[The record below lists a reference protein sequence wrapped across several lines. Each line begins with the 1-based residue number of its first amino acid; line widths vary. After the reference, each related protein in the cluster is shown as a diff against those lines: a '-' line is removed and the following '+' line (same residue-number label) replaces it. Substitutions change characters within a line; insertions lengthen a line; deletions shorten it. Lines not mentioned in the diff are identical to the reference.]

1 MLGLNGRRVVLTGG
15 ASGIGRAAALRLAQ
29 EGCALGIFDL
39 DEAGAKATAVQCVKT
54 GGVKTRGGHAKAYR
68 VDITDRAQIAAAVG
82 AFEADCGPIEGLANV
97 AGWDTPVNFLDTDR
111 ALWDKVIQINLY
123 GPLNMHHVVTRGMA
137 ERGFGRV
144 VNVASDAGRVGSS
157 GEAVYAACKGGLI
170 AFSKTLARELA
181 RQGVTLN
188 VVCPGPTD
196 TPLFDNFRAAS
207 PSIGDALARAI
218 PLRRLG
224 QPNDYAGMIA
234 FLLSDDA
241 GYMTGQT
248 ISVSGGLT
256 MV

>member
-1 MLGLNGRRVVLTGG
+1 MGMHALKGRRVILTGG

-29 EGCALGIFDL
+29 EGCVLGIFDL
-39 DEAGAKATAVQCVKT
+39 HEAGAQATAAQC
-54 GGVKTRGGHAKAYR
+54 GEARAYR
-68 VDITDRAQIAAAVG
+68 VDIADRTQIAAAVA
-82 AFEADCGPIEGLANV
+82 AFEAECGPIEGLANI
-97 AGWDTPVNFLDTDR
+97 AGWDTPVDFLETDR
-111 ALWDKVIQINLY
+111 ALWDKIIQINLY
-123 GPLNMHHVVTRGMA
+123 GPLNMHHVVARGMA

-157 GEAVYAACKGGLI
+157 GEAVYAACKGGMI
-170 AFSKTLARELA
+170 AFTKTLARELA
-181 RQGVTLN
+181 RKGVTLN

-224 QPNDYAGMIA
+224 RPDDYAGMIA

-241 GYMTGQT
+241 GYITGQT

>member
-1 MLGLNGRRVVLTGG
+1 MRGLDGKRVILTGG
-15 ASGIGRAAALRLAQ
+15 ASGIGRAAALRLAD
-29 EGCALGIFDL
+29 EGCVLGLFDL
-39 DEAGAKATAVQCVKT
+39 NEAGARDTAAQCA
-54 GGVKTRGGHAKAYR
+54 GGQAHAYG
-68 VDITDRAQIAAAVG
+68 VDITDRDQIEAAV
-82 AFEADCGPIEGLANV
+82 ASFETECGPVQALANV
-97 AGWDTPVNFLDTDR
+97 AGWDTPRSFLDTDR

-123 GPLNMHHVVTRGMA
+123 GPLNMHHVVVRGMA
-137 ERGFGRV
+137 DRGFGRV

-157 GEAVYAACKGGLI
+157 GEAVYAACKGGII
-170 AFSKTLARELA
+170 AFTKTMARELA
-181 RQGVTLN
+181 RKGVTLN
-188 VVCPGPTD
+188 VICPGPTD

-224 QPNDYAGMIA
+224 EPDDYAGMIA

>member
-1 MLGLNGRRVVLTGG
+1 MRGLNGRRIILTGG
-15 ASGIGRAAALRLAQ
+15 ASGIGRAAALRLAE
-29 EGCALGIFDL
+29 EGCELALFDL
-39 DEAGAKATAVQCVKT
+39 DQAGAQATAAQCQ
-54 GGVKTRGGHAKAYR
+54 RAHAYR
-68 VDITDRAQIAAAVG
+68 VDITDAAEVEAAAKAFG
-82 AFEADCGPIEGLANV
+82 AADGLANI
-97 AGWDTPVNFLDTDR
+97 AGWDTPVEFLDTDR

-123 GPLNMHHVVTRGMA
+123 GPLNMHHVVVRGMA

-170 AFSKTLARELA
+170 AFTKTLARELA
-181 RQGVTLN
+181 RKGVTLN

-224 QPNDYAGMIA
+224 RPDDYAGMIA
-234 FLLSDDA
+234 FLLSDEA
-241 GYMTGQT
+241 CYMTGQT
-248 ISVSGGLT
+248 ISISGGLT

>member
-1 MLGLNGRRVVLTGG
+1 MSMRGLNGRRVILTGG

-29 EGCALGIFDL
+29 AGCVLGIFDL
-39 DEAGAKATAVQCVKT
+39 DEVGAQATAAQCGEAT
-54 GGVKTRGGHAKAYR
+54 AYR
-68 VDITDRAQIAAAVG
+68 VDITDRGQIAAAV
-82 AFEADCGPIEGLANV
+82 ASFEAGFGPVEGLANI

-111 ALWDKVIQINLY
+111 ALWDKIIQINLY
-123 GPLNMHHVVTRGMA
+123 GPLNMHHIVARGMA
-137 ERGFGRV
+137 ERGYGRV

-157 GEAVYAACKGGLI
+157 GEAVYAACKGGMI
-170 AFSKTLARELA
+170 AFTKTLARELA
-181 RQGVTLN
+181 RRGITLN

-224 QPNDYAGMIA
+224 QPNDYAGIIA
-234 FLLSDDA
+234 FLLSDDV

>member
-1 MLGLNGRRVVLTGG
+1 MRGLDGKRVILTGG
-15 ASGIGRAAALRLAQ
+15 ASGIGRAAALRLAA
-29 EGCALGIFDL
+29 EGCVLGIFDRN
-39 DEAGAKATAVQCVKT
+39 EAGARETAARCAGAQ
-54 GGVKTRGGHAKAYR
+54 AYG
-68 VDITDRAQIAAAVG
+68 VDITDRDQIAAALVS
-82 AFEADCGPIEGLANV
+82 FEAACGPAQGLANI

-111 ALWDKVIQINLY
+111 ALWDKIIQINLY
-123 GPLNMHHVVTRGMA
+123 GPLNMHHVVARGMA

-157 GEAVYAACKGGLI
+157 GEAVYSACKGGII
-170 AFSKTLARELA
+170 AFTKTLARELA
-181 RQGVTLN
+181 RKGVTLN

-224 QPNDYAGMIA
+224 EPDDYAGMIA

>member
-1 MLGLNGRRVVLTGG
+1 VVLTGG

-29 EGCALGIFDL
+29 EGCMMGVFDL
-39 DEAGAKATAVQCVKT
+39 DEAGAQQTAAQC
-54 GGVKTRGGHAKAYR
+54 GEARAYR
-68 VDITDRAQIAAAVG
+68 VDITSHDQITAAVS
-82 AFEADCGPIEGLANV
+82 AFEDAYGPVEGLANI

-111 ALWDKVIQINLY
+111 ALWDKVVQINLY
-123 GPLNMHHVVTRGMA
+123 GPLNMHHVIARGMA

-157 GEAVYAACKGGLI
+157 GEAVYAACKGGII
-170 AFSKTLARELA
+170 AFTKTLARELA
-181 RQGVTLN
+181 RRGVTLN
-188 VVCPGPTD
+188 VVCPGPTE

-224 QPNDYAGMIA
+224 QPDDYAGMIA

-241 GYMTGQT
+241 GYITGQT

-256 MV
+256 MA

>member
-1 MLGLNGRRVVLTGG
+1 MRGLTGKRVILTGG
-15 ASGIGRAAALRLAQ
+15 ASGIGRATAVRLAQ
-29 EGCALGIFDL
+29 EGCAVGIFDL
-39 DEAGAKATAVQCVKT
+39 DEAGAQETTALCPDPSNVRT
-54 GGVKTRGGHAKAYR
+54 FP
-68 VDITDRAQIAAAVG
+68 VDITDAAQVTMAVA
-82 AFEADCGPIEGLANV
+82 AFEAELGPAEGLANI
-97 AGWDTPVNFLDTDR
+97 AGWDRPRRFLETDR
-111 ALWDKVIQINLY
+111 AFWDKVIQINLY
-123 GPLNMHHVVTRGMA
+123 GPLNMHHVMARGMA

-181 RQGVTLN
+181 RHGVTLN

-234 FLLSDDA
+234 FLLSDEA

>member
-1 MLGLNGRRVVLTGG
+1 MTMRGLSGRRVILTGG

-29 EGCALGIFDL
+29 EGCVLGIFDL
-39 DEAGAKATAVQCVKT
+39 DEEGAKATATQC
-54 GGVKTRGGHAKAYR
+54 GGAQAFR
-68 VDITDRAQIAAAVG
+68 VDIADRDQVAAAAA
-82 AFEADCGPIEGLANV
+82 AFGPADGLANI

-111 ALWDKVIQINLY
+111 ALWDKVVRINLY
-123 GPLNMHHVVTRGMA
+123 GPLNMHHVVVRGMA

-157 GEAVYAACKGGLI
+157 GEAVYAACKGGII
-170 AFSKTLARELA
+170 AFTKTLARELA
-181 RQGVTLN
+181 RKGVTLN
-188 VVCPGPTD
+188 VVCPGPTE

-224 QPNDYAGMIA
+224 RPDDYAGMIA

>member
-1 MLGLNGRRVVLTGG
+1 MMPGLSGRRVIVTGG

-29 EGCALGIFDL
+29 EGCILGIFDL
-39 DEAGAKATAVQCVKT
+39 DETGAQATAAQC
-54 GGVKTRGGHAKAYR
+54 GEAQAYR
-68 VDITDRAQIAAAVG
+68 VDITERAQIATAVA
-82 AFEADCGPIEGLANV
+82 AFEAGCGPVEAMANV

-123 GPLNMHHVVTRGMA
+123 GPLNMHHVVARGMA

-157 GEAVYAACKGGLI
+157 GEAVYAACKGGMI
-170 AFSKTLARELA
+170 AFTKTLARELA
-181 RQGVTLN
+181 RNGVTLN
-188 VVCPGPTD
+188 VVCPGPTE

-224 QPNDYAGMIA
+224 QPDDYAGVIA

-241 GYMTGQT
+241 GYITGQT

-256 MV
+256 MA

>member
-1 MLGLNGRRVVLTGG
+1 MRGLDGKRVILTGG
-15 ASGIGRAAALRLAQ
+15 ASGIGRAAALRLAA
-29 EGCALGIFDL
+29 EGCVLGIFDRN
-39 DEAGAKATAVQCVKT
+39 EAGARETAARCAGAQ
-54 GGVKTRGGHAKAYR
+54 AYG
-68 VDITDRAQIAAAVG
+68 VDITDRDQIAAALVS
-82 AFEADCGPIEGLANV
+82 FEAACGPAQGLANI
-97 AGWDTPVNFLDTDR
+97 AGWDTPRAFLETDR

-123 GPLNMHHVVTRGMA
+123 GPLNMHHVVVHGMA

-157 GEAVYAACKGGLI
+157 GEAVYAACKGGII
-170 AFSKTLARELA
+170 AFTKTLARELA
-181 RQGVTLN
+181 RKGVTLN

-224 QPNDYAGMIA
+224 EPDDYAGMIA

-256 MV
+256 MS

>member
-1 MLGLNGRRVVLTGG
+1 MRGLHGRRVILTGG
-15 ASGIGRAAALRLAQ
+15 ASGIGRAAALRLAA
-29 EGCALGIFDL
+29 EGCVLGIFDL
-39 DEAGAKATAVQCVKT
+39 DEAGAQIVARQVEQA
-54 GGVKTRGGHAKAYR
+54 AAYR
-68 VDITDRAQIAAAVG
+68 VDITDREQIAAAV
-82 AFEADCGPIEGLANV
+82 ASFEATFGPVEGLANV
-97 AGWDTPVNFLDTDR
+97 AGWDTPIRFLETDR

-123 GPLNMHHVVTRGMA
+123 GPLNMHHVVARGMA

-157 GEAVYAACKGGLI
+157 GEAVYSACKGGLI
-170 AFSKTLARELA
+170 AFTKTMARELA

-207 PSIGDALARAI
+207 PQIGDALARAI

-224 QPNDYAGMIA
+224 QPDDYAGMIA

-241 GYMTGQT
+241 GYITGQT

-256 MV
+256 MS

>member
-1 MLGLNGRRVVLTGG
+1 MHGLDGRRVILTGG
-15 ASGIGRAAALRLAQ
+15 ASGIGRAAALRLAA
-29 EGCALGIFDL
+29 EGCVLGIFDL
-39 DEAGAKATAVQCVKT
+39 DEAGAQMTARQCAQAV
-54 GGVKTRGGHAKAYR
+54 AYR
-68 VDITDRAQIAAAVG
+68 VDITERDQVAASVAS
-82 AFEADCGPIEGLANV
+82 FEATWGPVEGLANV
-97 AGWDTPVNFLDTDR
+97 AGWDTPVAFLETDR

-123 GPLNMHHVVTRGMA
+123 GPLNMHHVVARGMA

-157 GEAVYAACKGGLI
+157 GEAVYSACKGGII
-170 AFSKTLARELA
+170 AFTKTLARELA
-181 RQGVTLN
+181 RKGVTLN

-207 PSIGDALARAI
+207 PTIGDALARAV

-224 QPNDYAGMIA
+224 VPDDYAGMIA

-241 GYMTGQT
+241 AYITGQT

-256 MV
+256 MA

>member
-1 MLGLNGRRVVLTGG
+1 MRGLDGKRVILTGG
-15 ASGIGRAAALRLAQ
+15 ASGIGRAAALRLAE
-29 EGCALGIFDL
+29 EGCVLGIFDRN
-39 DEAGAKATAVQCVKT
+39 EAGARETAARCA
-54 GGVKTRGGHAKAYR
+54 GALAYG
-68 VDITDRAQIAAAVG
+68 VDITDRDQIAAALVS
-82 AFEADCGPIEGLANV
+82 FEAACGPAQGLANI
-97 AGWDTPVNFLDTDR
+97 AGWDTPRAFLDTDR

-123 GPLNMHHVVTRGMA
+123 GPLNMHHVVVHGMA

-157 GEAVYAACKGGLI
+157 GEAVYAACKGGII
-170 AFSKTLARELA
+170 AFTKTLARELA
-181 RQGVTLN
+181 RKGVTLN

-224 QPNDYAGMIA
+224 EPDDYAGMIA